1 LEQFGSIWI
10 IGLRG
15 SIRRRDRAII
25 LMARGAVMP
34 VGFRGD
40 DTRRDRRHS
49 YQPERGL
56 RMPTFTLVLIAIL
69 VTGGGGGP
77 TITNQ
82 PGYLTIEECQ
92 TAARDFKEAAQLS
105 SASLEA
111 YCIRGPRR

>member
-1 LEQFGSIWI
+1 MIGHRSEVAPGKI
-10 IGLRG
+10 IK
-15 SIRRRDRAII
+15 
-25 LMARGAVMP
+25 ARC
-34 VGFRGD
+34 
-40 DTRRDRRHS
+40 
-49 YQPERGL
+49 QPEQGL

-82 PGYLTIEECQ
+82 PGYLTLEECQ
-92 TAARDFKEAAQLS
+92 AAAREFKEAAQLS